1 MLALTRKTITDL
13 FLAISNIGGVRIYLR
28 ECFLPVIRCQC
39 FIRIF
44 LRIGVAR
51 LKVVTNGKIFFDGLG
66 LSCKATVRDSKR
78 TSVRIV
84 SARFRRQLRSVRR
97 VKNSFFFNSN
107 YSLIEFV
114 LNKRKASVTAKYF
127 LVFRISQVF
136 PFEPFVASFALLSYS
151 ICGFSADI
159 PAYVRFTNK
168 EIYYP
173 LYQLALSNVI
183 KKLFQFYSTCHRV
196 KIESKA

>member
-1 MLALTRKTITDL
+1 MLALTRKSITDL

-39 FIRIF
+39 FLRIF

-84 SARFRRQLRSVRR
+84 STRSRRQPRSVRR
-97 VKNSFFFNSN
+97 VKNSFFFDSN
-107 YSLIEFV
+107 YSLTEFV
-114 LNKRKASVTAKYF
+114 VNKRKASVTAKYF

-136 PFEPFVASFALLSYS
+136 PIEPFVVSFALLSYS
-151 ICGFSADI
+151 ICGFCRG
-159 PAYVRFTNK
+159 YTCVRM
-168 EIYYP
+168 IYK
-173 LYQLALSNVI
+173 QRNLSSFVLVSIVERAQETFSVLVNV
-183 KKLFQFYSTCHRV
+183 SSC
-196 KIESKA
+196 

>member
-1 MLALTRKTITDL
+1 MLAITRKSFRRSFPCDKQHWRRQDIFARVFFACNKVL
-13 FLAISNIGGVRIYLR
+13 VFSY
-28 ECFLPVIRCQC
+28 C
-39 FIRIF
+39 RIF

-84 SARFRRQLRSVRR
+84 STRSRRQPGSVRR
-97 VKNSFFFNSN
+97 VRNSFFFKSN
-107 YSLIEFV
+107 YSLTEFV

-127 LVFRISQVF
+127 LVFRISQIF
-136 PFEPFVASFALLSYS
+136 PIEPFIVSFALLSYS

-159 PAYVRFTNK
+159 PAHV
-168 EIYYP
+168 
-173 LYQLALSNVI
+173 
-183 KKLFQFYSTCHRV
+183 
-196 KIESKA
+196 

>member
-1 MLALTRKTITDL
+1 MLALTRKSFRDL

-28 ECFLPVIRCQC
+28 ECFLSVIRCQC

-51 LKVVTNGKIFFDGLG
+51 LKVVTNGKIFFDVLG

-84 SARFRRQLRSVRR
+84 STRSRRQPRSVRR
-97 VKNSFFFNSN
+97 VKNSFSFNSN
-107 YSLIEFV
+107 YSLTEFV

-136 PFEPFVASFALLSYS
+136 PIEPFVVSFALLSYS
-151 ICGFSADI
+151 ICGFCRG
-159 PAYVRFTNK
+159 YNCVRM
-168 EIYYP
+168 IYKQRN
-173 LYQLALSNVI
+173 LLSFVLVSTVERAQETFSVLVNV
-183 KKLFQFYSTCHRV
+183 SSC
-196 KIESKA
+196 

>member
-1 MLALTRKTITDL
+1 MLALTRKSITDL

-51 LKVVTNGKIFFDGLG
+51 LKVVTNSKIFFDVLG

-84 SARFRRQLRSVRR
+84 STRSRRQPGSVRQ

-107 YSLIEFV
+107 YSLTEFV

-136 PFEPFVASFALLSYS
+136 PIEPFVVSFALLSYS

-159 PAYVRFTNK
+159 PVH
-168 EIYYP
+168 
-173 LYQLALSNVI
+173 V
-183 KKLFQFYSTCHRV
+183 
-196 KIESKA
+196 

>member
-1 MLALTRKTITDL
+1 MLALTRKSFRDL
-13 FLAISNIGGVRIYLR
+13 FLAISNIGAVRIYLR

-44 LRIGVAR
+44 LRIRVAR
-51 LKVVTNGKIFFDGLG
+51 LKVVTNGKIFFDVLG

-84 SARFRRQLRSVRR
+84 PTRSRSQPRSVRR
-97 VKNSFFFNSN
+97 VKNSFSFNSN
-107 YSLIEFV
+107 YSLTEFV
-114 LNKRKASVTAKYF
+114 LNKRKDSVTAKYF

-136 PFEPFVASFALLSYS
+136 PIKPFVVSLVVVVVFA
-151 ICGFSADI
+151 ADI

-168 EIYYP
+168 EIYHP
-173 LYQLALSNVI
+173 LYQLA
-183 KKLFQFYSTCHRV
+183 
-196 KIESKA
+196 

>member
-1 MLALTRKTITDL
+1 MLALTRKSFRDL

-51 LKVVTNGKIFFDGLG
+51 LKVVTNGKIFFVVLG

-84 SARFRRQLRSVRR
+84 STRSRRQPRSVRR

-107 YSLIEFV
+107 YSLTEFV
-114 LNKRKASVTAKYF
+114 LNKRKASITAKYF

-136 PFEPFVASFALLSYS
+136 PIEPFIVSFALLSYS
-151 ICGFSADI
+151 ICGFCRGYTCVRMIYKQRNLLS
-159 PAYVRFTNK
+159 YVLVSIVERAQETFSV
-168 EIYYP
+168 
-173 LYQLALSNVI
+173 LVNV
-183 KKLFQFYSTCHRV
+183 SSC
-196 KIESKA
+196 